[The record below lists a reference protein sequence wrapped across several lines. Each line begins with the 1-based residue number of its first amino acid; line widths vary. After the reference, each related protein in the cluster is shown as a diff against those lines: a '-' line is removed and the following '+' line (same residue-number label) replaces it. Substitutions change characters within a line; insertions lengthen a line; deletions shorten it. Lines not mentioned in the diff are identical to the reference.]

1 MSFLSFFQAAFSTPL
16 GGLVVAATLGV
27 LFVNGWTDAPNAIA
41 AGISTHAF
49 TMRQG
54 ILLATLMNILGAAA
68 CLFFGKQ
75 VAKTVFDLGAFPKGA
90 AGSLALAAAMLAVIL
105 WAILAWRFGIP
116 TSESHALMAGLM
128 GAALALRAGGI
139 SLIALFRV
147 LLGMV
152 LSSAAGCLGGWVF
165 TKLFLKK
172 ERSPALWRGGQIL
185 SAALMAFAHGAQDA
199 PKFAS
204 VLILGST
211 LWGGTEG
218 FSLPLWML
226 LLSGAVMGLG
236 TLLGGGRIIRKVGSE
251 MVHISQR
258 EGFAADLAG
267 TLSLLFSTLQGMP
280 VSTTHVKTCALMGAA
295 MGAGEDHIDQ
305 KIALSMGAMWLLT
318 FPFCGLLGFLLTKF
332 FLIF

>member
-1 MSFLSFFQAAFSTPL
+1 MDFLSFFQSALSTPL
-16 GGLVVAATLGV
+16 GALVVAATLGV

-54 ILLATLMNILGAAA
+54 IILATLMNILGAAA
-68 CLFFGKQ
+68 TLFFGKQ

-90 AGSLALAAAMLAVIL
+90 AGALALAAAMLAVIL
-105 WAILAWRFGIP
+105 WAIFAWRFGIP

-128 GAALALRAGGI
+128 GATIALGGAL
-139 SLIALFRV
+139 SLAALFRV
-147 LLGMV
+147 ILGMV
-152 LSSAAGCLGGWVF
+152 LSSAAGCLGGWVL
-165 TKLFLKK
+165 TKLFAKK
-172 ERSPALWRGGQIL
+172 KRSPAFWRGGQIL

-204 VLILGST
+204 VLILGGI
-211 LWGGTEG
+211 LWGGMEG
-218 FSLPLWML
+218 FDLPLWML
-226 LLSGAVMGLG
+226 LLSGAVMGFG

-251 MVHISQR
+251 MVKISQR

-267 TLSLLFSTLQGMP
+267 TLSLLFSTLQGLP

-295 MGAGEDHIDQ
+295 MGAGEDHIDE

-318 FPFCGLLGFLLTKF
+318 FPFCGFLGFLLTKF